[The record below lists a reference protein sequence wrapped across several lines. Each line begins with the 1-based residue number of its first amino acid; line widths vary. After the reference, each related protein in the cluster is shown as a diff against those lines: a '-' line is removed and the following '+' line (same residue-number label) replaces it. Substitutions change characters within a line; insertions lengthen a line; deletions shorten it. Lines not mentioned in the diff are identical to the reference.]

1 MRSAFSATTRRFFLQ
16 TNQRLAIPHQHRPF
30 SLQQQ
35 QQQTPT
41 SNNTTNNNSNAT
53 TTTKSATNNSSSS
66 KVQPVK
72 IVTQPQQQQQQF
84 PPGTVQNP
92 MKETRTREGFR
103 NQLFESE
110 NEKNMV
116 KRGAI
121 FSFVFALCLWL
132 GTYYRAYLTQTNRGT
147 LWLPAIFV
155 YAPDEQTLVAQH
167 FFGKTMYAN
176 HQGLDEMEDRE
187 KRLERMRQM
196 EKEHADA
203 PEL

>member
-1 MRSAFSATTRRFFLQ
+1 MMMRSAFSSTTRRLPL
-16 TNQRLAIPHQHRPF
+16 TNQRLGIPHQHRPF
-30 SLQQQ
+30 SSLFPISLQQ

-41 SNNTTNNNSNAT
+41 SNNNSNA
-53 TTTKSATNNSSSS
+53 TKSATNSSSP

-72 IVTQPQQQQQQF
+72 IVTQPQQF

-196 EKEHADA
+196 EKEHVDA